1 MTVRKPLP
9 RNRLPAARKS
19 HKQNFRKASGD
30 TIPGTNV
37 PLVVPGT
44 NTRHEQLK
52 QCRRW
57 LGNERHNTPLRFP
70 FTAIQEVEKLFNPN
84 DATRAKHPFHAMS
97 VEAKQT
103 VAVLEAERA
112 AAVSEGKQG
121 DWWQGPSR
129 KGISPAEAQK
139 YRAERS
145 MAQADAQG
153 ETELMGLEAE
163 EDLDPDEAA
172 AIGAFLE
179 GALDPDGVS
188 SNGYLDNDGESLSDF
203 DENLV
208 RDDSEEMDTTE
219 G

>member
-1 MTVRKPLP
+1 MTIRKPLP
-9 RNRLPAARKS
+9 RNRLPAARKA

-30 TIPGTNV
+30 LHRTATIPGTSV
-37 PLVVPGT
+37 PLV
-44 NTRHEQLK
+44 
-52 QCRRW
+52 
-57 LGNERHNTPLRFP
+57 
-70 FTAIQEVEKLFNPN
+70 EVEKLFNPN

-97 VEAKQT
+97 VEAKQI

-139 YRAERS
+139 YRAERK

-153 ETELMGLEAE
+153 KTELMGLEAE

-179 GALDPDGVS
+179 GALDPDGFS
-188 SNGYLDNDGESLSDF
+188 SNGYLDNDGDSLSDF

-208 RDDSEEMDTTE
+208 RDNSEEMDTTE